1 MRNIWIFLVFL
12 IVSCSGIN
20 PLPTNKGGNPGN
32 PATDTATDT
41 TTTTTTTDNTQ
52 FRPCVLVE
60 ETEFKANTSQDL
72 WKPSYYFTPP
82 AKYPVD
88 LTDAGLILKG
98 NGYRGGVTNTPVERD
113 ISSCPSMAFRVQGTV
128 NDQSLGGAGW
138 DNREAPI
145 AIMIQYTDVSGVKHS
160 TLTAFNEGEPD
171 DRATTRMFWWGF
183 GYKDPTNVFNYNN
196 FTPNLTAVSQ
206 SVRFDKTINL
216 FDKLTVKPKII
227 HTITIEGSG
236 WAVDSVVRQFAM
248 KPLEAF
254 EDPQAPYRNGPT
266 VKPTAT
272 DDAAYP
278 GMKNVTNEQ
287 LQGDWSAVNP
297 KNSAC
302 TRHLYFMD
310 GKQFDLSQECTP
322 YTPDTLFYRSG
333 TYSVDGESIA
343 FLPTSGSGKGSSNG
357 FGFGGGG
364 GQANIQPGS
373 VVAKLLPTGQ
383 LFVKDSNGEITVF
396 DKIAYAQP

>member
-138 DNREAPI
+138 DKRKAEKFKERVGEIVKQAEIIRKSNSQVAVVSLSQYLIDLFKLNLDTEMKMRFESLLRQRIEAKLDRVEF
-145 AIMIQYTDVSGVKHS
+145 QKKVDVS
-160 TLTAFNEGEPD
+160 
-171 DRATTRMFWWGF
+171 RAMG
-183 GYKDPTNVFNYNN
+183 G
-196 FTPNLTAVSQ
+196 
-206 SVRFDKTINL
+206 INL
-216 FDKLTVKPKII
+216 NRITAEKVSREVEII
-227 HTITIEGSG
+227 MLIKFS
-236 WAVDSVVRQFAM
+236 D
-248 KPLEAF
+248 
-254 EDPQAPYRNGPT
+254 
-266 VKPTAT
+266 
-272 DDAAYP
+272 
-278 GMKNVTNEQ
+278 
-287 LQGDWSAVNP
+287 
-297 KNSAC
+297 
-302 TRHLYFMD
+302 
-310 GKQFDLSQECTP
+310 
-322 YTPDTLFYRSG
+322 
-333 TYSVDGESIA
+333 
-343 FLPTSGSGKGSSNG
+343 
-357 FGFGGGG
+357 
-364 GQANIQPGS
+364 
-373 VVAKLLPTGQ
+373 
-383 LFVKDSNGEITVF
+383 
-396 DKIAYAQP
+396 